1 MFKRKYSVVLLS
13 IVGVTAINIFF
24 ISLIKTEQLLSV
36 LIFFM
41 SLAIIGLLINFK
53 LGVNESKLFIIIYY
67 LNVIAVIVLYI
78 IYINR
83 YGQPYFIGG
92 SDDLTYEKDA
102 QNVAQFL
109 GVFDYFSI
117 RGNVLPNDHNSIGYV
132 YLVSLFYRLGQLLGG
147 FHTFIPRIFNS
158 FILALLAILV
168 YRYAVYKS
176 KLNSSISFV
185 VALLVGLAPIMMY
198 NSAHTFRDTI
208 VAFLLFLCVYIWND
222 YDKYIF
228 SEQIIL
234 LAVTLL
240 ITFILW
246 EMRSITVILILLL
259 IYFSYLDQKRKKIKN
274 FKSKQTIF
282 FIFFILFGVL
292 VFFYCYNQGYIE
304 WLKNRQISYYL
315 VYSKY
320 RTELS
325 KGLETYVFIAPFPLN
340 LLYRFVYLSI
350 FPIPSLSKEIE
361 RLWLSIG
368 TIIQIFFLP
377 YVVIGLWKSLKKKQ
391 NLEIALGF
399 VIIFISVG
407 IFSFTFRH
415 ISMFYPFGALVAG
428 YGYNYF
434 QNTNKKYLWFG
445 MYFLLTIGT
454 IIRIIVK
461 Y

>member
-1 MFKRKYSVVLLS
+1 LFKKKCSVILLLIAGI
-13 IVGVTAINIFF
+13 IVIDIFF
-24 ISLIKTEQLLSV
+24 ITLIKTEQLLSV
-36 LIFFM
+36 LVIFMLF
-41 SLAIIGLLINFK
+41 AIIGLLINTK
-53 LGVNESKLFIIIYY
+53 LGLDESKLFLIIYY
-67 LNVIAVIVLYI
+67 LNVIAVIALYI
-78 IYINR
+78 IYMNR

-92 SDDLTYEKDA
+92 SDDLTYEMEA
-102 QNVAQFL
+102 QKVAQSL

-117 RGNVLPNDHNSIGYV
+117 KGNVLPNNHNSIGYV

-158 FILALLAILV
+158 FILAFLAILV
-168 YRYAVYKS
+168 YRCAVYKS
-176 KLNSSISFV
+176 KLNSSISYV

-246 EMRSITVILILLL
+246 EMRSITAILILLL

-274 FKSKQTIF
+274 FKSKQIIF

-304 WLKNRQISYYL
+304 LLKNRQISYYL
-315 VYSKY
+315 IYSKY
-320 RTELS
+320 RIGIS

-350 FPIPSLSKEIE
+350 YPIPGLSKNID

-399 VIIFISVG
+399 VLIFISVA

-434 QNTNKKYLWFG
+434 QNTNKKYIWLG
-445 MYFLLTIGT
+445 MYFLITIGT